1 MRVSIKKLTMLA
13 LVTSLM
19 LGGMLAT
26 TQSTSEAATRYTHVV
41 KITKQKKKY
50 YHVKNASGN
59 IYKFSGKHIKKHV
72 TLKKVYKVKKFNKTT
87 LSSKKRVVLMNKKG
101 LKTTYYLIKKGKK
114 SLGYVA
120 KNKLSNGK
128 YNAWKK
134 PTGATPQLSA
144 LLADDSKVPYAEKIK
159 ITNKLLTPDQFGD
172 IPYMHLTQKQMESM
186 QTGKMLFNGIRRAS
200 FHDNN
205 IPTLDLNAVQSTATP
220 FYVNSSKIYTTV
232 INKTGHWYTQAQ
244 ARLKSFSTVQYG
256 MGGVSDGAGTDYD
269 FTGSSSKSNFYNQ
282 VGSSNNFQLVEGTKI
297 KDCAYTFE
305 IGTPGNITTKRNVYI
320 YSITGKA
327 RFVTPDGHTA
337 IYYYATIP
345 GNTGVN
351 RTGVEILTSGWL
363 PASDIQVS
371 TFS

>member
-1 MRVSIKKLTMLA
+1 
-13 LVTSLM
+13 M

-120 KNKLSNGK
+120 KNKLSSGK

-144 LLADDSKVPYAEKIK
+144 LLADDSKVPYAEKVK
-159 ITNKLLTPDQFGD
+159 ITNKLLTPDKFGD
-172 IPYMHLTQKQMESM
+172 IPYMHLTQNQMECM

-205 IPTLDLNAVQSTATP
+205 IPTLDLNATQSTSTP
-220 FYVNSSKIYTTV
+220 FYVNSSKIYTTTV
-232 INKTGHWYTQAQ
+232 KATGHWYTQAQ
-244 ARLKSFSTVQYG
+244 ASLKSFSTTQYG
-256 MGGVSDGAGTDYD
+256 IFIGNGSGTDYI
-269 FTGSSSKSNFYNQ
+269 FTGSISKAIFYNQ
-282 VGSSNNFQLVEGTKI
+282 IGTSNNFQLVEGAMV
-297 KDCAYTFE
+297 KDCVYTDQL
-305 IGTPGNITTKRNVYI
+305 GTPGHFTIRHDVYI
-320 YSITGKA
+320 YSITSKA
-327 RFVTPDGHTA
+327 RFVTPDGNTE
-337 IYYYATIP
+337 IYYYVTIP
-345 GNTGVN
+345 GNTGIN
-351 RTGVEILTSGWL
+351 GTGKDIQTSGWL
-363 PASDIQVS
+363 PAKNIEVG